1 MEELREPRELRELR
15 EIREDMTRKEMQQRN
30 HFIRGVI
37 FGVASMF
44 IVFSVLFFIGTNR
57 PTSARVLDPSSKM
70 SEIIGI
76 LEAHYVND
84 FDVEVLTEAMFIGM
98 LYGVGDPYTSYMDR
112 RTLASF
118 LENTEGRYAGIG
130 VRVQIDHSDNRI
142 QILQVFPEGPS
153 QRAGLVPGDK
163 IMRVGGVEVS
173 GANFSEAVTMMR
185 GTPNTR
191 LTLTIFRQSTNETF
205 DVEVVRSEIEVPTV
219 EHRML
224 DDEIG
229 YIQISSF
236 DRMTYPQF
244 MTALNGLSQQN
255 MRGLIIDVRNN
266 PGGLLDSVVRITNEL
281 VPEGLILYTEDKHG
295 DREYMRA
302 NSRQINVPLA
312 VLVNENSAS
321 ASEVLAGAV
330 RDTGSGVL
338 VGNRTFGKGVVQSLF
353 QLSDGS
359 GVKVTVARYY
369 TPGGYSIHGE
379 GIAPDVL
386 LETDRETSLRVTSMD
401 LWQDEQL
408 MAAMDI
414 MRSTI
419 GRN

>member
-1 MEELREPRELRELR
+1 MEELR
-15 EIREDMTRKEMQQRN
+15 EIREDIARQDRQERS
-30 HFIRGVI
+30 HFIRGVV
-37 FGVASMF
+37 FGVVAMCVVLGVIFFAGASR
-44 IVFSVLFFIGTNR
+44 G
-57 PTSARVLDPSSKM
+57 TSARVLDPSAKM
-70 SEIIGI
+70 AEIISI
-76 LEAHYVND
+76 LEAHYVNE
-84 FDVEVLTEAMFIGM
+84 FDIEVLTEAMFIGM

-112 RTLASF
+112 RTLAAF

-130 VRVQIDHSDNRI
+130 IRIQIDQSDNRL
-142 QILQVFPEGPS
+142 QILQVFPGGPS
-153 QRAGLVPGDK
+153 ERAGLQPGDK
-163 IMRVGGVEVS
+163 ILKVNGVEVS
-173 GANFSEAVTMMR
+173 SANYNEAVTMIR
-185 GTPNTR
+185 GTPSTR
-191 LTLTIFRQSTNETF
+191 VTITILRPHVNDTF
-205 DVEVVRSEIEVPTV
+205 DVEIIRAEIEVPTV

-229 YIQISSF
+229 YIRISNF

-244 MTALNGLSQQN
+244 MTALNSLAQAN
-255 MRGLIIDVRNN
+255 MRGLVIDVRNN

-281 VPEGLILYTEDKHG
+281 VPEGLIVYTENKRG
-295 DREYMRA
+295 EREYMPA
-302 NSRQINVPLA
+302 NSRHVNLPMA

-330 RDTGSGVL
+330 RDTSSGVL

-353 QLSDGS
+353 PLSDGS

-379 GIAPDVL
+379 GIMPDVFI
-386 LETDRETSLRVTSMD
+386 ETDRETSMRVMSLE

-408 MAAMDI
+408 MAAMDVV
-414 MRSTI
+414 RSTI